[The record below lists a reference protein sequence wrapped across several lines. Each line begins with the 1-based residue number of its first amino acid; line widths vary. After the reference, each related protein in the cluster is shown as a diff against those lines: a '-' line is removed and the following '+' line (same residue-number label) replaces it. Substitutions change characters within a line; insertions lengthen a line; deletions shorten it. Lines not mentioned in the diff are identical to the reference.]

1 MSQKFI
7 VGVDIGG
14 TWIRVAI
21 CTPDLKDKN
30 IKIKI
35 TETLKEN
42 KYSISNSVCKLLSE
56 LLSENNIK
64 SEQIIG
70 IGLAMAGP
78 IDIIKGEGFNNP
90 NLGFRIVPL
99 KGPIEEK
106 FPGIPIYLINDCNA
120 AVLGVQYFEADDD
133 EKENLV
139 YITVSTGVGG
149 GAICNGHLLLGKEG
163 NAVEIGHGI
172 VEPKSTI
179 QCNCGAYGCWEVYS
193 SGTGVKLRTF
203 KALNNRKLN
212 ADILLRIVNGNK
224 SKITAKEVFQA
235 AREGD
240 KLSKKIVEECIFY
253 CKVGI
258 GMINNYYDVSTIY
271 FGGAMMNDEE
281 QIIPPLIE
289 QFEKDPIKFT
299 INHPPKIK
307 ITKYRDEIGV
317 RGALT
322 LVKYKIENNPILEG
336 TLF

>member
-1 MSQKFI
+1 MDEKFI

-21 CTPDLKDKN
+21 CTPDLIDKN

-42 KYSISNSVCKLLSE
+42 KYSISNSVVKLLSA
-56 LLSENNIK
+56 LLSENDIK
-64 SEQIIG
+64 NEQIIG

-90 NLGFRIVPL
+90 NLGFRIIPL

-193 SGTGVKLRTF
+193 SGTGVKLRTLN
-203 KALNNRKLN
+203 ALNDGELN
-212 ADILLRIVNGNK
+212 ADILLGIVNGNK

-240 KLSKKIVEECIFY
+240 ILSKKIVDECIFY

-258 GMINNYYDVSTIY
+258 GLINNYYDVSTIY
-271 FGGAMMNDEE
+271 FGGAMIKDEM

-322 LVKYKIENNPILEG
+322 LVKYKSENNPILEG
-336 TLF
+336 TSF

>member
-1 MSQKFI
+1 M
-7 VGVDIGG
+7 
-14 TWIRVAI
+14 
-21 CTPDLKDKN
+21 
-30 IKIKI
+30 
-35 TETLKEN
+35 
-42 KYSISNSVCKLLSE
+42 
-56 LLSENNIK
+56 
-64 SEQIIG
+64 
-70 IGLAMAGP
+70 
-78 IDIIKGEGFNNP
+78 
-90 NLGFRIVPL
+90 
-99 KGPIEEK
+99 
-106 FPGIPIYLINDCNA
+106 INDCNA

-139 YITVSTGVGG
+139 YITVSTGIGG
-149 GAICNGHLLLGKEG
+149 GVICNGHLLLGKDG

-193 SGTGVKLRTF
+193 SGTGVKLRTLN
-203 KALNNRKLN
+203 ALNDGKLN
-212 ADILLRIVNGNK
+212 ADILLGIVNGNK

-240 KLSKKIVEECIFY
+240 KLSKKIVDECIFY

-258 GMINNYYDVSTIY
+258 GLINNYYDVSTIY
-271 FGGAMMNDEE
+271 FGGAMMKDEK

-322 LVKYKIENNPILEG
+322 LVKYKSENNPILEG
-336 TLF
+336 ASF